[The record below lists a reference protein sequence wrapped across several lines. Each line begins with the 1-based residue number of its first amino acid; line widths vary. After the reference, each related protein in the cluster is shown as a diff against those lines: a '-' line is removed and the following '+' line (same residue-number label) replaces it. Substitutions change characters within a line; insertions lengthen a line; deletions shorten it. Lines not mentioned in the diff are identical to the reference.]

1 MINIYSPDGFASL
14 ACALHGQCSFLGWQQ
29 PFIELMN
36 LIHGNVYAFFAL
48 QALLWFV
55 VVGLIYFLAKEM
67 KSKHLFLTPFII
79 LLGGTF
85 FIHNFIGNLENDS
98 FGIILLLL
106 SFIFYYK
113 FKNTNKEYNLWLAF
127 DFFILSFAY
136 WFWVGHFIHIP
147 VLISPISEE
156 MFWVNWASW
165 LFLFYGIIFII
176 MLAIKKK
183 NYKELPI
190 PITVLLFPK
199 IFIFVIP
206 QLIKIIDY
214 FVEFIS
220 KKENANFIFTIIV
233 IGLVIG
239 QTTTV
244 AISTYESW
252 NRKILDE
259 NCVTVNDEYFLRA
272 TKGLNYSYNQLDIQG
287 VEICKQ
293 KNLG

>member
-1 MINIYSPDGFASL
+1 LYSPDGFASL

-29 PFIELMN
+29 PFIELMRLMN
-36 LIHGNVYAFFAL
+36 ANPIAFFAL
-48 QALLWFV
+48 QALLWFT

-67 KSKHLFLTPFII
+67 KAKHLFLTPFLI
-79 LLGGTF
+79 LFGGTF
-85 FIHNFIGNLENDS
+85 FVHNFVGSLENDS

-113 FKNTNKEYNLWLAF
+113 YKNTDKEYNLTLSF
-127 DFFILSFAY
+127 DFFALSFAY
-136 WFWVGHFIHIP
+136 WFWIGHLAHLPI
-147 VLISPISEE
+147 LISPIAEM

-199 IFIFVIP
+199 MFIFVIP

-220 KKENANFIFTIIV
+220 KKENHKFIFTIIV

-252 NRKILDE
+252 NREILDE

>member
-1 MINIYSPDGFASL
+1 MYSPDGFASL

-29 PFIELMN
+29 PFIELMH
-36 LIHGNVYAFFAL
+36 LINANPLAFFAL
-48 QALLWFV
+48 QALLWFT

-79 LLGGTF
+79 LFGGTF
-85 FIHNFIGNLENDS
+85 FIHNFVGSLENDS

-113 FKNTNKEYNLWLAF
+113 FKNQHREYLIIMAF

-136 WFWVGHFIHIP
+136 WFWVGHLANIP
-147 VLISPISEE
+147 TLISPIAEV

-176 MLAIKKK
+176 IIAIKKR

-190 PITVLLFPK
+190 PLIVLFFPK
-199 IFIFVIP
+199 LFIFVIP
-206 QLIKIIDY
+206 QLIKIIDL
-214 FVEFIS
+214 FVDYIS
-220 KKENANFIFTIIV
+220 KKENAKFIFTIIV
-233 IGLVIG
+233 IGLIVG

-244 AISTYESW
+244 AISTYNSW
-252 NRKILDE
+252 DREILDE
-259 NCVTVNDEYFLRA
+259 NCVLVNDEYFLRA
-272 TKGLNYSYNQLDIQG
+272 TKGLNYSYNQLDIKG
-287 VEICKQ
+287 VELCKQ
-293 KNLG
+293 NNLD